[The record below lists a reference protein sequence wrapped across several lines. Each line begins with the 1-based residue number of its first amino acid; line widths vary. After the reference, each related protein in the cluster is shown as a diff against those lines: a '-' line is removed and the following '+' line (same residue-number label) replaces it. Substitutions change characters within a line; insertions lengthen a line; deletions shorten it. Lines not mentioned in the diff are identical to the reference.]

1 MDSQRLFE
9 SVKQFRC
16 FKPFLFLFG
25 IFASFHLLYD
35 VIYENHLGEVTDSDV
50 LYPYLFARDFWA
62 GGFNGIR
69 GWNLPPCTY
78 LFPEIV
84 IAILLFPVIPS
95 VYSFHLV
102 FGFFSFVLPF
112 FFARQL
118 GMPKR
123 YSYLVALGFL
133 FLAGF
138 YPNSLGQFYLP
149 GFHAMA
155 FFFATWTLVEL
166 EHWNPKKGKVW
177 FRFLVLMTLVWVSE
191 YWFFVQFV
199 PFLFL
204 FAILRLGWSSLGP
217 TFICL
222 VGFHL
227 AKAIT
232 KGLRYM
238 GIGTIGTD
246 NVLLFT
252 QLKRF
257 GILLVSDPNSLWQG
271 YLQSLRNQELLSQ
284 WFYWYLVIGVVY
296 GILSIFLHSRKDF
309 FLAFIL
315 YLSPFITVLFLYAIQ
330 VEPNIRYLYFLPFGI
345 LYFSF
350 RSLEQIPLIRWI
362 LPMVLVIGCFWF
374 YLGKHTELVTL
385 VKAGETKRNHRMEC
399 LSEFDPNLPG
409 AATYWPIKYSYA
421 FSEKKWNLVPF
432 TKDGV
437 YYPWIANTSWDQN
450 FKEKPFGSFGWGI
463 TESKENLA
471 FWKGVSLVKECEGW
485 YFFQRN

>member
-1 MDSQRLFE
+1 MKRFQFLKPLFFL
-9 SVKQFRC
+9 SV
-16 FKPFLFLFG
+16 

-50 LYPYLFARDFWA
+50 LYPYLFARDFWT
-62 GGFNGIR
+62 GGFAGIR

-84 IAILLFPVIPS
+84 LAILLFPVIPS
-95 VYSFHLV
+95 VYGFHLV

-112 FFARQL
+112 FLARQL

-123 YSYLVALGFL
+123 YAYSISLGF
-133 FLAGF
+133 FVLAGLH
-138 YPNSLGQFYLP
+138 PNSFGQFYLP
-149 GFHAMA
+149 GFHAMV
-155 FFFATWTLVEL
+155 FFFAIGTLYEL

-177 FRFLVLMTLVWVSE
+177 FRFLILMTLVWVSE

-199 PFLFL
+199 PYLFL
-204 FAILRLGWSSLGP
+204 YAIIRMGWKSFGP

-222 VGFHL
+222 VGFYL
-227 AKAIT
+227 AKAVA
-232 KGLRYM
+232 KVLRLM

-246 NVLLFT
+246 NVYLLS
-252 QLKRF
+252 QLK
-257 GILLVSDPNSLWQG
+257 GIGHLLVSDPNSLWKG
-271 YLQSLRNQELLSQ
+271 IVQSFENQDLFSQ
-284 WFYWYLVIGVVY
+284 WIDWYLVIGVLFV
-296 GILSIFLHSRKDF
+296 ILFVFRNNRKDF
-309 FLAFIL
+309 FLEFVF
-315 YLSPFITVLFLYAIQ
+315 YLSPFITLVFLYTIQ

-350 RSLEQIPLIRWI
+350 RILERIPFLRWI
-362 LPMVLVIGCFWF
+362 FPIVLVIGCFWY
-374 YLGKHTELVTL
+374 YLGKHTELVSL

-399 LSEFDPNLPG
+399 LSQFDPNLPG
-409 AATYWPIKYSYA
+409 AATYWPIKYSYT
-421 FSEKKWNLVPF
+421 FSDQNWNLVPF

-437 YYPWIANTSWDQN
+437 YYPWIANSSWDKD
-450 FKEKPFGSFGWGI
+450 FKNQTFDSFGWGV

-471 FWKGVSLVKECEGW
+471 DWKDVRLVKECEGW